1 MEVDAKVVEEKLE
14 EKEVEDE
21 EEEAEEENNCDKIQQ
36 PSPGRWG
43 NRDQKKTN
51 RAQKTNKDQ
60 QKTKRE
66 RKEGRGRKEGRK
78 EPKWWVL
85 LRHTRHITRHAGE

>member
-1 MEVDAKVVEEKLE
+1 MPTACGSWRRVGKAEVDMEVDAKVVEEKLE

-51 RAQKTNKDQ
+51 RAQKNKQ
-60 QKTKRE
+60 GSTKN
-66 RKEGRGRKEGRK
+66 
-78 EPKWWVL
+78 
-85 LRHTRHITRHAGE
+85 